1 MFPTKLK
8 LVSVTAMFIVVKYKK
23 MLVLSINQFIL
34 MADNMCSKQDI
45 LKGEQFVLRVL
56 DFKISNYCSY
66 ITGWQKSVR
75 LDDLDDWMRMLSK
88 FLMEATLL
96 DWSFVAFKLSLIT
109 AVCIF
114 TARSIYKVRVEW
126 VCLFA
131 SLPHVFVLKCSTSL
145 FVTEWHFG
153 DIIWVCRRPAFAW
166 LPASCQDLLRGGEV
180 IVTE

>member
-1 MFPTKLK
+1 MSPTKLK
-8 LVSVTAMFIVVKYKK
+8 LVSVTTMFIVVKYKK

-131 SLPHVFVLKCSTSL
+131 SLPHVFVLSSSILLLFLLQSDTLVISSGYAEDQLLHGYQLLVKICS
-145 FVTEWHFG
+145 E
-153 DIIWVCRRPAFAW
+153 
-166 LPASCQDLLRGGEV
+166 EV
-180 IVTE
+180 RW